1 MGSVTEASN
10 SDSGLATSTGRR
22 LPIRLRS
29 LVMLVRGLLAATAAL
44 ALTFWLLPGVHVD
57 EAWQVLVSAAL
68 LGVVSTILRAVLT
81 AFAVILR
88 TWGTIILG
96 LLVPGVMFA
105 IVGVVVPGLHADDFW
120 WALLGGWIYT
130 LIVSGL
136 TWVSGVGDRDAF
148 LAHVLLA
155 GADRRKETPSG
166 TDGVVIIQIDG
177 LPAPVLRWGVAA
189 GTFPTLSRWVRS
201 GSHDVVDW
209 VALMPCTTPASQAG
223 LLHGRIDKVPAF
235 RWYEKGSA
243 GEPGR
248 LLVANRPG
256 DAAVIEQRLSDGR
269 GLLADGGVSIGNIFT
284 GDATT
289 SYLTVSDIALKGGLR
304 APDQGLTKFVASPF
318 GLTRAIV
325 LTIGEMVKE
334 IYQARRQRRLNIE
347 PRISRGGSYVLLRGI
362 SNVLLRDLATS
373 LIASQMLHGA
383 PVVFCD
389 YTDYDEIAHHAG
401 PSRAESLRALEGID
415 EVLATLERV
424 AQHCRRRYQFVVV
437 SDHGQSQGATFRQR
451 YDETLE
457 QLTIRLM
464 HSGNTERPSIDV
476 VDATGREEAES
487 SFSTFVGAWSTEH
500 PSTRKWVKSARPDP
514 ESAPSATSTSSQSTA
529 PELVV
534 IASGNLGM
542 IYFARE
548 PGRLCAEDIERLYPR
563 LLEQLV
569 AHPGIG
575 FVVVRT
581 ADRGSVVLGSD
592 GRYFLD
598 TDTVEGG
605 DPLAP
610 FGPLAREH
618 VRHHDRLAGVGDLVV
633 NSLVETTTGEVA
645 AFEELVGCHGG
656 LGGWQTEAVLV
667 HPAAWP
673 RTDEPLEG
681 ADAVYR
687 QLVAWLEEFGDRPPA
702 DSMATQVS
710 IADDSTLPP
719 TEAQPRRPAANTR

>member
-1 MGSVTEASN
+1 MASATDVGKNGSGPSN
-10 SDSGLATSTGRR
+10 STRRR

-29 LVMLVRGLLAATAAL
+29 VVMLVRGLLAATVAL
-44 ALTFWLLPGVHVD
+44 AVTFWILPGVHVD
-57 EAWQVLVSAAL
+57 AAWQVFVSAAL
-68 LGVVSTILRAVLT
+68 LGVVSTLLRAVLT

-88 TWGTIILG
+88 TWGTVILG
-96 LLVPGVMFA
+96 LLIPGVMFG
-105 IVGVVVPGLHADDFW
+105 IVVLIVPGVHADDFG

-155 GADRRKETPSG
+155 GADRRKVTPSDV
-166 TDGVVIIQIDG
+166 DGVVIIQIDG

-243 GEPGR
+243 GEAGR

-269 GLLADGGVSIGNIFT
+269 GLLAGGGVSIGNIFT

-289 SYLTVSDIALKGGLR
+289 SYLTVSDIGIKGGMR
-304 APDQGLTKFVASPF
+304 APDQGLTRFVASPF

-383 PVVFCD
+383 PVVYCD

-424 AQHCRRRYQFVVV
+424 AERCRRRYQFVVV

-451 YDETLE
+451 YGETLE
-457 QLTIRLM
+457 QLTTRLM
-464 HSGNTERPSIDV
+464 HSGESERPPIDV
-476 VDATGREEAES
+476 VDATGREEAEA
-487 SFSTFVGAWSTEH
+487 SFGTFVGAWSTEH
-500 PSTRKWVKSARPDP
+500 PSTRKWVKTERPDP
-514 ESAPSATSTSSQSTA
+514 AAAQSPGGTA

-548 PGRLCAEDIERLYPR
+548 PGRMCAEDIERRYPH

-581 ADRGSVVLGSD
+581 ADRGSVVLGAD

-598 TDTVEGG
+598 TDTVEGT

-618 VRHHDRLAGVGDLVV
+618 VRHHDRLDGVGDLIV
-633 NSLVETTTGEVA
+633 NSLIETTTGEVA

-673 RTDEPLEG
+673 RGDQPLEG

-687 QLVAWLEEFGDRPPA
+687 QLVAWLEEFGDRQAPET
-702 DSMATQVS
+702 TQAVGS
-710 IADDSTLPP
+710 IADGADGRSS
-719 TEAQPRRPAANTR
+719 AQSPRAAANTP

>member
-1 MGSVTEASN
+1 MDSVT
-10 SDSGLATSTGRR
+10 DATNNGAATTGAGRGR
-22 LPIRLRS
+22 LSVRLS
-29 LVMLVRGLLAATAAL
+29 SVVWLVRGLIAAAAAL
-44 ALTFWLLPGVHVD
+44 ALTIWILPGIHVD
-57 EAWQVLVSAAL
+57 EAWQVFVAAAL
-68 LGVVSTILRAVLT
+68 LGVVSAVLRAVLT
-81 AFAVILR
+81 AFAVLLR
-88 TWGTIILG
+88 TLGMVILG
-96 LLVPGVMFA
+96 LVVPGVMFA
-105 IVGVVVPGLHADDFW
+105 IVFAIVPGMHSDSFGSS
-120 WALLGGWIYT
+120 LLGGWIYT
-130 LIVSGL
+130 LIVSAL
-136 TWVSGVGDRDAF
+136 TWISGVGDRDAF

-155 GADRRKETPSG
+155 GSDRKRQQTSYDKP
-166 TDGVVIIQIDG
+166 GVVIIQIDG
-177 LPAPVLRWGVAA
+177 LPAPILRWGVAA

-201 GSHDVVDW
+201 GSHDVADW

-235 RWYEKGSA
+235 RWYEKGTA
-243 GEPGR
+243 GAPGR

-256 DAAVIEQRLSDGR
+256 DAAVIQERLTDGR
-269 GLLADGGVSIGNIFT
+269 GLLCDGGVSIGNIFT

-289 SYLTVSDIALKGGLR
+289 SYLTISSVGLKGGMR
-304 APDQGLTKFVASPF
+304 TADQGLTKFVASPF

-325 LTIGEMVKE
+325 LTVGEMLKE

-347 PRISRGGSYVLLRGI
+347 PRIHRGGSYVLLRGL

-373 LIASQMLHGA
+373 LIASQMLHGK

-401 PSRAESLRALEGID
+401 PSRPESLRALEGID

-424 AQHCRRRYQFVVV
+424 AEHCGRRYQFVVV
-437 SDHGQSQGATFRQR
+437 SDHGQSQGATFLQR
-451 YDETLE
+451 YGESLE
-457 QLTIRLM
+457 QLTTRLM
-464 HSGNTERPSIDV
+464 HPGDAKPAAAHV
-476 VDATGREEAES
+476 VTATGRDEAEA
-487 SFSTFVGAWSTEH
+487 SFGTFVGAINNEH
-500 PSTRKWVKSARPDP
+500 PSTRKWVRTPRSDKPETPPPDA
-514 ESAPSATSTSSQSTA
+514 ET

-548 PGRLCAEDIERLYPR
+548 PGRLTAEEIERLYPQVI
-563 LLEQLV
+563 EQLV

-581 ADRGSVVLGSD
+581 ANQGSVVLGAQ
-592 GRYFLD
+592 GRYYLD
-598 TDTVEGG
+598 TDTVEGS

-618 VRHHDRLAGVGDLVV
+618 VRHHDRLDGVGDLIV
-633 NSLVETTTGEVA
+633 NSLIENTTGEVA

-673 RTDEPLEG
+673 LGDQPLRG

-687 QLVAWLEEFGDRPPA
+687 QLATWLEEFGDRPPGEI
-702 DSMATQVS
+702 DLVQPS
-710 IADDSTLPP
+710 
-719 TEAQPRRPAANTR
+719 AQDQIPAPAGGSEPARRPADIQ